1 MLHKHRAVIDV
12 GNEKVKFS
20 ENSTVLFATGDFPPV
35 TSDVRCEKTFA
46 IDGSSEVILFHHQPT
61 SLRSCTRDSTAHAQP
76 SCIVH
81 GCSLAHAEI

>member
-46 IDGSSEVILFHHQPT
+46 IDGSSEVIIPAVLT
-61 SLRSCTRDSTAHAQP
+61 SFP
-76 SCIVH
+76 SEPVVGLIKGVPKLSDRYH
-81 GCSLAHAEI
+81 LLLSIYTL